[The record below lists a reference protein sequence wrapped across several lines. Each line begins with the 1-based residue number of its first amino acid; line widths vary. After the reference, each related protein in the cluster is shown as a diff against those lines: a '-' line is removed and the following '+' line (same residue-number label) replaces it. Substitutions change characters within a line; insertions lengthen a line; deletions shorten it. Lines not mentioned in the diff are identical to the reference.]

1 MTTDNKEWRA
11 RDDRMPG
18 INTLTVTGI
27 VSTRASNEIPKLSL
41 SSKPSAAGQLNL
53 DLTYSEEGIGLQVI
67 GEARVTYSQPSD
79 ASITAVYI
87 YENDQLLACIDSV
100 EVTH

>member
-18 INTLTVTGI
+18 VNTFTVTGI
-27 VSTRASNEIPKLSL
+27 VSTRASNDIPQLTL
-41 SSKPSAAGQLNL
+41 SSKPSTKGQLNL
-53 DLTYSEEGIGLQVI
+53 DLTYSNEGIGLQVI
-67 GEARVTYSQPSD
+67 GEARVTYTQPSD
-79 ASITAVYI
+79 ATITAVKI
-87 YENDQLLACIDSV
+87 YQNDQLLACIDSV